1 MISAMRN
8 SDLNPLRPWRHPLR
22 LWRVGCYNLTGFPVA
37 TFVFC
42 VMVTLLTL
50 SVGLLITFVLAL
62 PVVWLTFVLSR
73 GFARFE
79 RGRVAALAGVR
90 LEDPAPPLTAS
101 SAWGRLKERVRS
113 GQRWR
118 EIAHHL
124 AAFPVQTFGYVMTT
138 AAWCG
143 SLAMLVMPAYINGLP
158 EDEAKFHFFDVT
170 QGIGAATASVVGFL
184 GVVFVAPWVTIG
196 TARLNVT
203 LARLLLGPTPDAA
216 HAAEMQRIDQQRGA
230 AVDSAEAER
239 RRIERDLHD
248 GAQQRLV
255 ALAAGL
261 GAARQ
266 KLDADTVA
274 DVDAATNMEEGR
286 RMVAEAHEE
295 AKAALKE
302 IRDLVRG
309 IHPVILEDRGLDAAL
324 SAVIARSPVPVSLD
338 VQLTTRLPATVES
351 AAYFVVSEA
360 LTNIAK
366 HAHATKA
373 HVAIAR
379 SGDRL
384 VAEIRDNG
392 QGGADPDRGSG
403 LRGLRDRVEGLGG
416 SLYVISP
423 PGGPTT
429 ISVEVPCAS

>member
-1 MISAMRN
+1 MNVSMRT
-8 SDLNPLRPWRHPLR
+8 SDLHPLRPWRHPLR
-22 LWRVGCYNLTGFPVA
+22 LWRVGCYNLTGLVVS
-37 TFVFC
+37 TFVFS
-42 VMVTLLTL
+42 VLVTFLAIT
-50 SVGLLITFVLAL
+50 VGLVITFVLAV
-62 PVVWLTFVLSR
+62 PFAWLTFVLSR
-73 GFARFE
+73 AFARFE
-79 RGRVAALAGVR
+79 RSRVAALAGVR
-90 LEDPAPPLTAS
+90 IDDPVPPLAATS
-101 SAWGRLKERVRS
+101 WWGRLKERVRS
-113 GQRWR
+113 PERWR
-118 EIAHHL
+118 EIAHHV
-124 AAFPVQTFGYVMTT
+124 AAFPVQVFGYVVTT

-143 SLAMLVMPAYINGLP
+143 SLTLLALPTYINGMP
-158 EDEAKFHFFDVT
+158 EDEAKFHFFEVT
-170 QGIGAATASVVGFL
+170 QGVGATLVAVVGLF

-196 TARLNVT
+196 AGRLNVT
-203 LARLLLGPTPDAA
+203 LARALLGPTADAA
-216 HAAEMQRIDQQRGA
+216 HAAEVRRLDQQRGA

-266 KLDADTVA
+266 KLDAPGSPEFDP
-274 DVDAATNMEEGR
+274 DAGR

-324 SAVIARSPVPVSLD
+324 SAVVARSPVPVTLD
-338 VQLTTRLPATVES
+338 VQLTGRLPAAVES
-351 AAYFVVSEA
+351 TAYFVVTEA
-360 LTNIAK
+360 LTNVAK
-366 HAHATKA
+366 HANATRA

-379 SGDRL
+379 ASGRL
-384 VAEIRDNG
+384 VVEIRDNG
-392 QGGADPDRGSG
+392 QGGADPNRGSG

-429 ISVEVPCAS
+429 ISVEVPCGS